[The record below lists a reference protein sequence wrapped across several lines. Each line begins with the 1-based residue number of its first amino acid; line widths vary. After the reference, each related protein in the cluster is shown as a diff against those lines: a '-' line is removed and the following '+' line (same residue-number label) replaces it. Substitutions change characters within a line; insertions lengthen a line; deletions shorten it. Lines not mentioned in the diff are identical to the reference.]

1 MKASTMHPK
10 RILVLVGPTAVGK
23 TSLALQLAPEL
34 NAEIVSA
41 DSMQIYRGMD
51 IGTSKPTAEERQRV
65 VHHLID
71 VVDPDESFHA
81 VQFQEEADRAIE
93 DIQARGKT
101 AMIVGGTGLY
111 IKVLLHGLFEDPSVD
126 KFEKWEEK
134 LNHYK
139 SLGENPHRTLESL
152 DPAAAHRIHP
162 NDHVRARRALEVF
175 LRTGK
180 SITDLQKEHGFKQ
193 DRYEALTIGLTMD
206 RERLFERIN
215 TRVDE
220 MVRAGLVE
228 EVRTLM
234 ARGYSAD
241 LPSMRSL
248 GYRHVTKV
256 IAGEMENSEAVRLF
270 KRDTRR
276 YAKRQY
282 TWFNNQ
288 EQVGWLTAPFR
299 TEKIFETIRGFLG
312 AM

>member
-1 MKASTMHPK
+1 MDPK

-23 TSLALQLAPEL
+23 TSLALRLAPEL

-51 IGTSKPTAEERQRV
+51 IGTSKPTAEERRRV
-65 VHHLID
+65 AHHLID
-71 VVDPDESFHA
+71 LVDPDESFHA

-111 IKVLLHGLFEDPSVD
+111 VKVLLHGLFKDPGVN
-126 KFEKWEEK
+126 KFDKWEEK

-139 SLGENPHRTLESL
+139 SLGENPHETLESL
-152 DPAAAHRIHP
+152 DSDAARRIHP

-180 SITDLQKEHGFKQ
+180 SITDLQKEHGFQQ
-193 DRYEALTIGLTMD
+193 DRYKALIIGLTMD

-215 TRVDE
+215 ARVDE
-220 MVRAGLVE
+220 MVRAGILE

-234 ARGYSAD
+234 ARGHSPD

-248 GYRHVTKV
+248 GYRHMTKA
-256 IAGEMENSEAVRLF
+256 IAGELEMSDAVRLF

-282 TWFNNQ
+282 TWFHNQ
-288 EQVGWLTAPFR
+288 EKVEWLTAPFR
-299 TEKIFETIRGFLG
+299 AEGILETIRAFLR

>member
-1 MKASTMHPK
+1 MDPK

-51 IGTSKPTAEERQRV
+51 IGTSKPTAEERKRV

-81 VQFQEEADRAIE
+81 VQFQEEADRAIQ

-111 IKVLLHGLFEDPSVD
+111 VKVLLHGLFEDPSVE
-126 KFEKWEEK
+126 KFKKWEEK
-134 LNHYK
+134 LNHYE
-139 SLGENPHRTLESL
+139 SLGEYPHRTLESL
-152 DPAAAHRIHP
+152 DPDAAQRIHP

-180 SITDLQKEHGFKQ
+180 SIIDLQKEHGFKQ
-193 DRYEALTIGLTMD
+193 DRYKALTIGLTMD
-206 RERLFERIN
+206 RKRLFERVN
-215 TRVDE
+215 ARVDD
-220 MVRAGLVE
+220 MVRAGLLR
-228 EVRTLM
+228 EVQTLM
-234 ARGYSAD
+234 ARGYAAD

-248 GYRHVTKV
+248 GYRHMTKV

-288 EQVGWLTAPFR
+288 EKVEWLTAPFR
-299 TEKIFETIRGFLG
+299 TERIFETIRGFLR

>member
-1 MKASTMHPK
+1 MDPK

-23 TSLALQLAPEL
+23 TSLALELAPEL

-51 IGTSKPTAEERQRV
+51 IGTSKPTAEQRRRV
-65 VHHLID
+65 AHHLID

-81 VQFQEEADRAIE
+81 VQFQEEADRAIQA
-93 DIQARGKT
+93 IHARGRT

-111 IKVLLHGLFEDPSVD
+111 VKVLLHGLFEDPGVNKSD
-126 KFEKWEEK
+126 KWDEK
-134 LNHYK
+134 LHYYN
-139 SLGENPHRTLESL
+139 SLGENPHRRLESL
-152 DPAAAHRIHP
+152 DPAAAQRIHP

-180 SITDLQKEHGFKQ
+180 SITDLQKNHGFKP

-206 RERLFERIN
+206 RDQLFERIN
-215 TRVDE
+215 ARVDE
-220 MVRAGLVE
+220 MVRAGLE
-228 EVRTLM
+228 HEVKSLM
-234 ARGYSAD
+234 AKGYSAD

-248 GYRHVTKV
+248 GYRHMTEV
-256 IAGEMENSEAVRLF
+256 IAGELKRSEAIRLF

-288 EQVGWLTAPFR
+288 EEVEWLTAPFQA
-299 TEKIFETIRGFLG
+299 EGILETIRAFLRT
-312 AM
+312 M

>member
-1 MKASTMHPK
+1 MDPK

-41 DSMQIYRGMD
+41 DSMQVYRGMD
-51 IGTSKPTAEERQRV
+51 IGTSKPAPEERRRV
-65 VHHLID
+65 AHHLLD

-81 VQFQEEADRAIE
+81 VQFQEEADCAIE
-93 DIQARGKT
+93 DIYARGKT

-111 IKVLLHGLFEDPSVD
+111 VKVLLHGLFEDSSAD
-126 KFEKWEEK
+126 KFDKWEEK

-139 SLGENPHRTLESL
+139 SLGEKPHKTLESL
-152 DPAAAHRIHP
+152 DPAAAQRIHP

-180 SITDLQKEHGFKQ
+180 SITDLQKKHGFKQ
-193 DRYEALTIGLTMD
+193 DRYKALIIGLTMD
-206 RERLFERIN
+206 RDRLFDRIN
-215 TRVDE
+215 VRVDE
-220 MVRAGLVE
+220 MVRVGLLE
-228 EVRTLM
+228 EVRALM
-234 ARGYSAD
+234 ARGHAPD

-248 GYRHVTKV
+248 GYRHMTKV
-256 IAGEMENSEAVRLF
+256 IAGEMEMSEAVRLF

-282 TWFNNQ
+282 SWFNNQ
-288 EQVGWLTAPFR
+288 EKVEWLTAPFGA
-299 TEKIFETIRGFLG
+299 EGILETIRAFLR
-312 AM
+312 AV

>member
-1 MKASTMHPK
+1 MDPK

-23 TSLALQLAPEL
+23 TSAALQLAPEL

-51 IGTSKPTAEERQRV
+51 IGTSKPTAGERRRV
-65 VHHLID
+65 AHHLID
-71 VVDPDESFHA
+71 VVDPDESFDA
-81 VQFQEEADRAIE
+81 AQFQEEADRAIA
-93 DIQARGKT
+93 DIHARGKT

-111 IKVLLHGLFEDPSVD
+111 VKVLLHGLFEDPGVD
-126 KFEKWEEK
+126 KSNMWERK
-134 LNHYK
+134 INYYK
-139 SLGENPHRTLESL
+139 SLGEKPHKRLESL
-152 DPAAAHRIHP
+152 DPSAAQRIHP

-180 SITDLQKEHGFKQ
+180 SITDLQKRHAFQQ
-193 DRYEALTIGLTMD
+193 DRYKALTIGLTMD
-206 RERLFERIN
+206 REGLFERIN
-215 TRVDE
+215 ARVDE
-220 MVRAGLVE
+220 MVRAGLLE
-228 EVRTLM
+228 EVRGLV
-234 ARGYSAD
+234 ARGYARD

-248 GYRHVTKV
+248 GYRDMTKV
-256 IAGEMENSEAVRLF
+256 IAGEMEMSEAVRLF

-288 EQVGWLTAPFR
+288 EKVEWLAAPFR
-299 TEKIFETIRGFLG
+299 LGGILETIRAFLR

>member
-1 MKASTMHPK
+1 MDPK

-23 TSLALQLAPEL
+23 TSLALQLAAEL
-34 NAEIVSA
+34 NGEIVSA

-51 IGTSKPTAEERQRV
+51 IGTSKPTPEERRRV
-65 VHHLID
+65 AHHLID

-81 VQFQEEADRAIE
+81 VQFKKEADRAIE

-111 IKVLLHGLFEDPSVD
+111 VKGLLHGLFEDPSVE
-126 KFEKWEEK
+126 KFDKWEEK
-134 LNHYK
+134 LNYYK
-139 SLGENPHRTLESL
+139 SLGENPHKTLESL
-152 DPAAAHRIHP
+152 DPAAAQRIHP

-180 SITDLQKEHGFKQ
+180 SITDLQKEHGFQQ
-193 DRYEALTIGLTMD
+193 DRYQALTIGLTMD

-215 TRVDE
+215 ARVDE
-220 MVRAGLVE
+220 MVRAGLLE
-228 EVRTLM
+228 EVRALM
-234 ARGYSAD
+234 ARGHSPD

-248 GYRHVTKV
+248 GYRHLTKV
-256 IAGEMENSEAVRLF
+256 IAGETEMSEAVRLF

-288 EQVGWLTAPFR
+288 ENVEWLAAPFR
-299 TEKIFETIRGFLG
+299 AERIIETIRAFLRSV
-312 AM
+312 